1 MLLKTIAGVS
11 LVLACVLSLCL
22 DWAIWTVPVA
32 FVGFFL
38 IGLGL
43 AVLFLWLI
51 CARVDL
57 TKPQEE
63 DDRFYRSVM
72 YVYIDALIQLVR
84 VRLHTKGL
92 ENTPKNGRFLLVCN
106 HLFVADPGIV
116 LHCFQKSQL
125 AFLTKKENYSLP
137 FIGAFMHKILCQPVD
152 RENDRQALKS
162 ILKCIQLIREDKVS
176 VCAFPEGYTS
186 KDGKLHHFRSGVFK
200 IAQKANVPI
209 VVCTIQN
216 TRQIFR
222 NVTHLK
228 PTDVEL
234 HLVDVI
240 PAENLKGK
248 TTVDI
253 GNQVYEMMIGDLG
266 ESFRAEEA

>member
-1 MLLKTIAGVS
+1 M
-11 LVLACVLSLCL
+11 
-22 DWAIWTVPVA
+22 
-32 FVGFFL
+32 
-38 IGLGL
+38 
-43 AVLFLWLI
+43 
-51 CARVDL
+51 
-57 TKPQEE
+57 
-63 DDRFYRSVM
+63 
-72 YVYIDALIQLVR
+72 
-84 VRLHTKGL
+84 
-92 ENTPKNGRFLLVCN
+92 
-106 HLFVADPGIV
+106 
-116 LHCFQKSQL
+116 
-125 AFLTKKENYSLP
+125 
-137 FIGAFMHKILCQPVD
+137 
-152 RENDRQALKS
+152 
-162 ILKCIQLIREDKVS
+162 
-176 VCAFPEGYTS
+176 
-186 KDGKLHHFRSGVFK
+186 FK

-209 VVCTIQN
+209 VVCTIRN